1 MLCVADH
8 RLGIRQ
14 AVVNVAPE
22 NFEQTGGMVTLMLTD
37 SKIDKMGE
45 VMSVEQERLL
55 EENRVLRYQIMGL
68 KKLLKIPLSET

>member
-1 MLCVADH
+1 
-8 RLGIRQ
+8 
-14 AVVNVAPE
+14 
-22 NFEQTGGMVTLMLTD
+22 
-37 SKIDKMGE
+37 MGE